1 MQTEGEKESQ
11 DKVQEE
17 EFSNEREKKSF
28 FPSSKGFFFFSCLKS
43 GFNPPHLSLHK
54 CLQSLVCLEESFSM
68 LIYIGTP
75 ISFVPLH
82 DSFSNENRQGQSLS

>member
-28 FPSSKGFFFFSCLKS
+28 FPSSKGFFF
-43 GFNPPHLSLHK
+43 
-54 CLQSLVCLEESFSM
+54 LVSRVV
-68 LIYIGTP
+68 LIHHI
-75 ISFVPLH
+75 
-82 DSFSNENRQGQSLS
+82 